1 MLEWAHKS
9 QTGDYVIKRSIKNI
23 WSGIEIFIF
32 CRKNE
37 YSYLTV
43 TTDGDVSGIWCVF
56 TIVCYGG
63 VGGSPQLEPLPPELP
78 PRAPLDESD
87 SRLLSGGGA
96 GLGTP
101 FAETPDATG
110 TMLH

>member
-1 MLEWAHKS
+1 MWLTLILLLKVLKTSDLELKYSYFAVNEWL
-9 QTGDYVIKRSIKNI
+9 
-23 WSGIEIFIF
+23 
-32 CRKNE
+32 KNE

-56 TIVCYGG
+56 TLVCYGG

-110 TMLH
+110 TILH

>member
-1 MLEWAHKS
+1 MVMN
-9 QTGDYVIKRSIKNI
+9 QVFD
-23 WSGIEIFIF
+23 
-32 CRKNE
+32 
-37 YSYLTV
+37 
-43 TTDGDVSGIWCVF
+43 VF
-56 TIVCYGG
+56 TVVCYGG

-87 SRLLSGGGA
+87 SRLLGGGGA

-110 TMLH
+110 TVLQ

>member
-1 MLEWAHKS
+1 M
-9 QTGDYVIKRSIKNI
+9 
-23 WSGIEIFIF
+23 
-32 CRKNE
+32 
-37 YSYLTV
+37 
-43 TTDGDVSGIWCVF
+43 
-56 TIVCYGG
+56 CYGG

-87 SRLLSGGGA
+87 SRLLGGGGA

-110 TMLH
+110 AMLRETHRHTHIGRDHVDIFVTLILFIF